1 MSVRYE
7 ASSSGL
13 YKEVWPQKATLVV
26 GSLYITGCESNANLA
41 RLDLVGWHLPA
52 NILLACGLM
61 ALM

>member
-1 MSVRYE
+1 MRYE

-26 GSLYITGCESNANLA
+26 GSLYITSFKNSANLVHG
-41 RLDLVGWHLPA
+41 DLVGWHLPA

-61 ALM
+61 GLM